1 MAKVRRYPYPK
12 PRVFN
17 WSEEPTA
24 SITYDSAHD
33 YLTVRFGE
41 VRPGGYTRIGMDF
54 WVGCD
59 SETREVIG
67 LNIFDLEF
75 AVLKEHSELADEWRA
90 IRPSGNFEKRE
101 DAAAA
106 AFAHRLQSIAK
117 KLESEQMAAM
127 VASAGNPLPKY
138 DGLLIIN
145 PTEEVKGGWD
155 TDMEGAKQ
163 NGKSVIGPYL
173 WVDEPSE
180 AAIAYNSFFDTL
192 LVRFANVGEC
202 AFHRVCPELWV
213 GYDPETYEVMGLNF
227 EGFEKTILREHPEL
241 AGEWLPIKEAVS
253 QRGGS
258 ESKATA
264 SYARRL
270 QPLAQ
275 QFVEEQSA
283 ARTAAAQAAAAH
295 GD

>member
-17 WSEEPTA
+17 WSGEPTA
-24 SITYDSAHD
+24 SITYDSTHD

-41 VRPGGYTRIGMDF
+41 VRPAAYTRISMDF

-59 SETREVIG
+59 SETREVVG

-75 AVLKEHSELADEWRA
+75 AVLKEHPELADDWNA
-90 IRPSGNFEKRE
+90 IRPSVNFEKRE
-101 DAAAA
+101 DAVAA
-106 AFAHRLQSIAK
+106 AFAHRLQSIAR
-117 KLESEQMAAM
+117 KLESGQMAAM
-127 VASAGNPLPKY
+127 MASAGQPLPKY
-138 DGLLIIN
+138 DGLVIIN

-155 TDMEGAKQ
+155 TDMEGLQQ
-163 NGKSVIGPYL
+163 NGKSVIGSYL

-180 AAIAYNSFFDTL
+180 AAMAYNSFSDTL
-192 LVRFANVGEC
+192 LVRFANAGEC
-202 AFHRVCPELWV
+202 AFHRVCPVLWV

-227 EGFEKTILREHPEL
+227 EEFEKTILREHSEL
-241 AGEWLPIKEAVS
+241 ADEWLSIKEAVS
-253 QRGGS
+253 QQRGS
-258 ESKATA
+258 ESNATA

-275 QFVEEQSA
+275 QFRLRELSTSESA
-283 ARTAAAQAAAAH
+283 PTS